1 MGQGDVEYLVVSV
14 FVSSATDNTQRSFSE
29 NLIDLLNDPSCQE
42 ITVTQTNTCE
52 VESACNTIRSYT
64 CSCLDK
70 GKKQY
75 ITFCCLDRSTR
86 EVIDIR
92 KTGELADRKVLLS
105 VLLRGKT
112 SIPTSSSGRAGS
124 QVLPQRPWL
133 TSKSGLPS
141 ISNPHSAYLWYQSL
155 CGTWS
160 RMMKHTS
167 LWLLWNPA
175 TSSALALALIHN
187 TRHCLRVLL
196 VIFTWTRVKM
206 ATYNNRN

>member
-52 VESACNTIRSYT
+52 AESACNTIRSYT

-70 GKKQY
+70 GKKQS

-112 SIPTSSSGRAGS
+112 SIPDVEQRKSRLSSATPEAMADIKVGAAFNFKSSLCLLMVPIAVWDMVKNDEAYKFVAFVESSNLFCSSSSSDTQHAALPESLAG
-124 QVLPQRPWL
+124 
-133 TSKSGLPS
+133 
-141 ISNPHSAYLWYQSL
+141 N
-155 CGTWS
+155 
-160 RMMKHTS
+160 
-167 LWLLWNPA
+167 
-175 TSSALALALIHN
+175 IHLDKGKN
-187 TRHCLRVLL
+187 GN
-196 VIFTWTRVKM
+196 IQ
-206 ATYNNRN
+206 